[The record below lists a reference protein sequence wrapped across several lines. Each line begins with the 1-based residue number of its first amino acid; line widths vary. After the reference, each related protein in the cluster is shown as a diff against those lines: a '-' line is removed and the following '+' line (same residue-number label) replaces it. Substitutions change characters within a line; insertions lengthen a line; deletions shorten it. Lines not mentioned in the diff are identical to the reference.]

1 MNKTPFQITRRKL
14 LSTTTA
20 AVTTTLATPSIL
32 RAQAVNTLDMSVWL
46 PLQSDVTQNLFYPWA
61 EGIEEVTEGRVKIN
75 ILPTPKGP
83 PPAHLELLRTGQI
96 DVGFSIHGYSQNEF
110 ARAKI
115 GQFSFLG
122 DAYSSSQAFSK
133 VYGQLLRG
141 EEEHTGITL
150 LGLFQHGPGMLML
163 KDKVIEKP
171 EDFQGLR
178 VRTSGGYISGL
189 MSDLGATNVPMSPT
203 DARQA
208 LIDGTIDGVCFPFEG
223 ATAFNIIDQITYVSE
238 IQSGYYNS
246 TWFHGM
252 SNAAAARLPAEDLD
266 IVKSY
271 SHEMIPVLAAKAF
284 DYADYIGKEQILA
297 SGIPIEPA
305 AQSVINAV
313 KNAAA
318 GYETAWSDEMATAGF
333 EGERALAFTRRLT
346 SGG

>member
-20 AVTTTLATPSIL
+20 AMTTTLATPGIL
-32 RAQAVNTLDMSVWL
+32 RAQTVNTLTMSVWV
-46 PLQSDVTQNLFYPWA
+46 PLQGDVAQNLFYPWA
-61 EGIEEVTEGRVKIN
+61 EGIEEITDGRVKID
-75 ILPTPKGP
+75 ILPSPMGP
-83 PPAHLELLRTGQI
+83 PPAHLELLRSGQL
-96 DVGFSIHGYSQNEF
+96 DVGFSIHGYSQGEF

-122 DAYSSSQAFSK
+122 DAYGASQAFSK

-141 EEEHTGITL
+141 SEEHTGITL

-163 KDKVIEKP
+163 RDKVVRTA

-223 ATAFNIIDQITYVSE
+223 AKAFNIVDQITYVSE
-238 IQSGYYNS
+238 IPSGYYNA
-246 TWFHGM
+246 TWFQGM
-252 SNAAAARLPAEDLD
+252 SNAAAARLPAEDLAL
-266 IVKSY
+266 IRSY
-271 SHEMIPVLAAKAF
+271 SNEMIPVLAAKAF
-284 DYADYIGKEQILA
+284 DYADYIGKEQLIA
-297 SGIPIEPA
+297 AGIEIETAP
-305 AQSVINAV
+305 QSVINAV
-313 KNAAA
+313 KGVAAN
-318 GYETAWSDEMATAGF
+318 YESAWSAEMAAAGF